1 MALTFAATLLPV
13 TGPVAQTASVS
24 DWKPGCHI
32 DGHPIDLSFCNT
44 GYLNGHFDGAPN
56 HSFFEEPG
64 AYLNIAIYD
73 SSPQGFR
80 LWGAAGHRVLAGV
93 LLSLAQ
99 EVSFAPRGRR
109 RAALGADPPSQGPPG
124 KRY

>member
-80 LWGAAGHRVLAGV
+80 LWGAAGTGYSPVSYLA
-93 LLSLAQ
+93 S
-99 EVSFAPRGRR
+99 RR
-109 RAALGADPPSQGPPG
+109 RFPSPPEADAV
-124 KRY
+124 RL